1 VPLGAEKIAREM
13 IVLGRIVLETRGDSG
28 IRETIVTDG
37 RIGTVGRGAGAGH
50 R

>member
-1 VPLGAEKIAREM
+1 VPLGAEKTAHEM
-13 IVLGRIVLETRGDSG
+13 TVLGRIVLETTGDRG

-37 RIGTVGRGAGAGH
+37 RIGIGGREAGAGH